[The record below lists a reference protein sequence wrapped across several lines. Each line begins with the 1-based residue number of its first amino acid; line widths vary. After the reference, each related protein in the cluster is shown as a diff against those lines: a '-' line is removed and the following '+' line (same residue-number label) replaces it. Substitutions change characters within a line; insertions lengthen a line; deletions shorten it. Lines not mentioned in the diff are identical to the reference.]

1 MKDSIK
7 NLKKKTALI
16 ILCIL
21 SFQSYSQEM
30 PIKLNKNN
38 FKIRVDGKLNEDI
51 WKELHPF
58 NRFYNHFPIDSGYT
72 KKPIIAKA
80 FHDGNLLYI
89 GVTVFENSSKY
100 IVRSLKRDEGFNS
113 FTKGDGFAI
122 VLDVTGNQNSGY
134 FFATNV
140 KGAQTD
146 GIISITNDNYTVDSN
161 WNTKWQ
167 SKTTIDNNKRY
178 YEIAIPLSSFPYNS
192 NEWRINLI
200 NIDAKTPQ
208 YSTLTSFSRNYS
220 VLDLRF
226 TKSIEIQNLEKAK
239 KSKLTL
245 IPTLVYSFT
254 ENINNN
260 SRANNYNAGIDLKYN
275 ITPTLKLEATI
286 NPDFSAIEQDDQV
299 ANLTRFD
306 INFPER
312 RNFFLENG
320 DLFNNLGARNS
331 NPFYSRII
339 GSKTDIQF
347 GLKLSGKISNK
358 FRIGV
363 LNTQTESTN
372 TINGQNYTVAVG
384 RRNLT
389 KSLTA
394 TGYLINRQELK
405 KHEIINN
412 YNRVLGMN
420 LNYISKNNVWL
431 GQLNFAKSF
440 TEISTKNNDFFH
452 ATLSYSKRKWSGTTS
467 TSIVNKNYI
476 TDVGFQPRLTN
487 FDAILNKFTRSGYIE
502 NFTEIIYS
510 NYNIKSKKRD
520 KNDHKIR
527 FSTYLNSNLKL
538 VEEAIEMVN
547 IFWNKDL
554 SYYFVNFN
562 YNHNNLQYATDIL
575 KNGKPLPLDIYN
587 NAFVRIGYISPPT
600 NKAFSF
606 QNRFQYGGFY
616 NGDRFGWELVTNY
629 RLQPW
634 ANLSANYNLNVIN
647 LKQYGKDTIHTLNF
661 SGSIFFN
668 NKFSWTTIT
677 QLNTQNNN
685 LGYSLRLQW
694 EFSQLSFAHLV
705 ITDNFS
711 VDNMNRESL
720 GIALKINYWLD
731 I

>member
-1 MKDSIK
+1 MKNKLITLVFSSILSICCYAQETTFK
-7 NLKKKTALI
+7 LKKSNA
-16 ILCIL
+16 
-21 SFQSYSQEM
+21 QV
-30 PIKLNKNN
+30 
-38 FKIRVDGKLNEDI
+38 KIDGKLNEPI
-51 WKELHPF
+51 WENLQSF
-58 NRFYNHFPIDSGYT
+58 NQFYNHFPIDSGFV
-72 KKPIIAKA
+72 KKPVIAKA

-89 GVTVFENSSKY
+89 GVTVFEDTPEY
-100 IVRSLKRDEGFNS
+100 IVRSLKRDEGYDS

-122 VLDVTGNQNSGY
+122 VLDIAGNQNSGY
-134 FFATNV
+134 LFATNV

-146 GIISITNDNYTVDSN
+146 GIVSISNDNYTVDSN

-167 SKTTIDNNKRY
+167 SKTIIEKNKRH
-178 YEIAIPLSSFPYNS
+178 YEIAIPLNSLPYSTN
-192 NEWRINLI
+192 NWKINLI

-220 VLDLRF
+220 AIDLRF
-226 TKSIEIQNLEKAK
+226 TKSIEVQNLGKAK

-245 IPTLVYSFT
+245 IPSTVFSYN
-254 ENINNN
+254 EDVKNNN
-260 SRANNYNAGIDLKYN
+260 KTNDFTAGIDVKYN
-275 ITPTLKLEATI
+275 ITSTLKLEATI
-286 NPDFSAIEQDDQV
+286 NPDFSAIEQDDQI

-306 INFPER
+306 ISFPER

-320 DLFNNLGARNS
+320 DLFNNLGARNI

-347 GLKLSGKISNK
+347 GLKLSGKVANK
-358 FRIGV
+358 FRIGI
-363 LNTQTESTN
+363 LNAQTESTN
-372 TINGQNYTVAVG
+372 TTNGQNYTVAVG
-384 RRNLT
+384 RRNIT
-389 KSLTA
+389 KGLTA

-405 KHEIINN
+405 KHEITNN
-412 YNRVLGMN
+412 YNRVLGLN
-420 LNYISKNNVWL
+420 LNYISKNNAWL
-431 GQLNFAKSF
+431 GQLNFAKSL
-440 TEISTKNNDFFH
+440 TEETTKNNDFFN
-452 ATLSYSKRKWSGTTS
+452 ATLSYSTRKWSGTTS

-487 FDAILNKFTRSGYIE
+487 FDAILNTSTRAGYIE
-502 NFTEIIYS
+502 NYTEIIYS
-510 NYNIKSKKRD
+510 NFNIKSDKRD

-587 NAFVRIGYISPPT
+587 TAFVRIGYISPPT

-606 QNRFQYGGFY
+606 QNRLQYGGFY

-634 ANLSANYNLNVIN
+634 ANLSANYNLNAIN
-647 LKQYGKDTIHTLNF
+647 LKQYGKDTIHTFNF
-661 SGSIFFN
+661 SGSVFFN
-668 NKFSWTTIT
+668 NKLSWTTIA
-677 QLNTQNNN
+677 QLNTQSNN

-694 EFSQLSFAHLV
+694 EFNPLSFAHLV
-705 ITDNFS
+705 ITDNYS
-711 VDNMNRESL
+711 ADNIHRENF
-720 GIALKINYWLD
+720 GVALKINYWLD